1 MDMRIQQ
8 SALDGAANDLVTQAK
23 TINSDLDGLEAQL
36 NPLRSE
42 WEGSAKTAYDSAK
55 AEWDQ
60 LMREMIQVLD
70 GASNTVRDS
79 SAAYRAAD
87 MRGEDRFRG

>member
-1 MDMRIQQ
+1 MDLRIQQ

-42 WEGSAKTAYDSAK
+42 WEGSAKAAYDQAK

-60 LMREMIQVLD
+60 LMREMIQVLE
-70 GASNTVRDS
+70 GAANTVRDS
-79 SAAYRAAD
+79 AAAYRAAD
-87 MRGEDRFRG
+87 LRGEDRFRG